1 MPVCCQIWQDSAWAA
16 PRRQRLT
23 AVLYACDNHAGA
35 NSTTGNLLLS
45 HFTDFTVLRDDPDH
59 YVHKA
64 VKAAVGTY
72 NVEESQHYMHIV
84 TSLLEAGAPVE
95 KNSIVAVSNAQ
106 SDPGSMQPDRLQE
119 AAPLLAVLND
129 AYQDQVRA

>member
-1 MPVCCQIWQDSAWAA
+1 MGGAAA
-16 PRRQRLT
+16 PALDGSPLRVRQPRRGQLHH
-23 AVLYACDNHAGA
+23 C
-35 NSTTGNLLLS
+35 NLLLS

-59 YVHKA
+59 CVHKA
-64 VKAAVGTY
+64 VKAAVDTY